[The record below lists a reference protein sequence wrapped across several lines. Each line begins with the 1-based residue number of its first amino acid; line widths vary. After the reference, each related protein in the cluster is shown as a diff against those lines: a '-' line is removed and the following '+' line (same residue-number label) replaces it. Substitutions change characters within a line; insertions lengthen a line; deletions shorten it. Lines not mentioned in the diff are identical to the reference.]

1 MPFAWSRNQRWRNA
15 IDWVSNKPS
24 LEHVNYHQ
32 GSTNSRGTSSSPTLA
47 SVKQKISYLHNWGTF
62 PKIFPNARQ
71 ASPPMSQLLLI
82 SATSFGRY
90 RPKAEKMM
98 ELISAANCVDA
109 FFFGTEN
116 IGRKNQ
122 SLYTKLKSPRNNVKS
137 GGKLC
142 QNKLLEVSTDYEL
155 TSFYHACDITSYRWN
170 WWWILLH
177 I

>member
-109 FFFGTEN
+109 FFFWDGKHREE
-116 IGRKNQ
+116 
-122 SLYTKLKSPRNNVKS
+122 KSEFVYKVEKPKKQCQIRWQTLPKQTTRS
-137 GGKLC
+137 FHWLWTDIFLPC
-142 QNKLLEVSTDYEL
+142 MWQNKL
-155 TSFYHACDITSYRWN
+155 
-170 WWWILLH
+170 
-177 I
+177 